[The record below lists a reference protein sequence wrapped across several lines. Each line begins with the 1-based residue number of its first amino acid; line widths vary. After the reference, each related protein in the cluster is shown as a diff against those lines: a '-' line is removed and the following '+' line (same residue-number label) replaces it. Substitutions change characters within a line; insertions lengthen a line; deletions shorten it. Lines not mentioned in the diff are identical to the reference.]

1 MRPLNPDEESTLAR
15 LRRLQI
21 RYERVFTE
29 VLPSRM
35 VAAWSFPAIASR
47 PEWSPPT
54 DVVETAAE
62 WVVTLELAGL
72 REDDYEVL
80 LYPEHLVVQGERPWT
95 SLGEAARLH
104 RAEIRHGPF
113 HAAVHLPWRAGSI
126 DVDRIHVEYQD
137 GLLRVRIPKSQ
148 EGWR

>member
-1 MRPLNPDEESTLAR
+1 VAR

-21 RYERVFTE
+21 RYERVFGD
-29 VLPSRM
+29 VLSSRM

-54 DVVETAAE
+54 DVVETATE
-62 WVVTLELAGL
+62 WVVTLEIAGL
-72 REDDYEVL
+72 HEDDYEVV
-80 LYPEHLVVQGERPWT
+80 LYPEHLVVQGERHWPK
-95 SLGEAARLH
+95 LGEAARLH
-104 RAEIRHGPF
+104 RAEIRRGPF

-126 DVDRIHVEYQD
+126 DPDGIRVEHED
-137 GLLRVRIPKSQ
+137 GLLKVRVPKAQ

>member
-1 MRPLNPDEESTLAR
+1 MAR

-21 RYERVFTE
+21 RYERVFTD
-29 VLPSRM
+29 VLSSRM

-54 DVVETAAE
+54 DVVETATE
-62 WVVTLELAGL
+62 WVVTLEIAGL

-80 LYPEHLVVQGERPWT
+80 LYPEHLVVQGERRWRQ
-95 SLGEAARLH
+95 LGEAARLH

-113 HAAVHLPWRAGSI
+113 HAAVRIPWRAGSI
-126 DVDRIHVEYQD
+126 DVDTIRVEYQD
-137 GLLRVRIPKSQ
+137 GLLQIRVPKAR
-148 EGWR
+148 EAWR

>member
-1 MRPLNPDEESTLAR
+1 MAR

-35 VAAWSFPAIASR
+35 IAGWSFPAIASR

-54 DVVETAAE
+54 DVVETTTE
-62 WVVTLELAGL
+62 WAVTLEIAGL

-80 LYPEHLVVQGERPWT
+80 LYPEHLVVQGERRWP
-95 SLGEAARLH
+95 SLGEASRLH

-126 DVDRIHVEYQD
+126 DVDRIRVDYED
-137 GLLRVRIPKSQ
+137 GLLRVRIPKAQ

>member
-1 MRPLNPDEESTLAR
+1 MAR

-29 VLPSRM
+29 VLPARIIT
-35 VAAWSFPAIASR
+35 AWTFPAIAPR

-62 WVVTLELAGL
+62 WVVTLEIAGL
-72 REDDYEVL
+72 GEDAYEVL
-80 LYPEHLVVQGERPWT
+80 LYPEHLVVQGERPWPK
-95 SLGEAARLH
+95 LGDAARLH

-113 HAAVHLPWRAGSI
+113 HVAVHIPWRAGSI
-126 DVDRIHVEYQD
+126 DVDRVRVEQEN
-137 GLLRVRIPKSQ
+137 GFLRIRVPKAQ

>member
-1 MRPLNPDEESTLAR
+1 VAR

-21 RYERVFTE
+21 HYERVFSE

-35 VAAWSFPAIASR
+35 VAAWSFPAIVSR

-54 DVVETAAE
+54 DAVETAAE
-62 WVVTLELAGL
+62 WVVTLEIAGL
-72 REDDYEVL
+72 REDEYEVL
-80 LYPEHLVVQGERPWT
+80 LYPDYLVVQGDRPWRQ
-95 SLGEAARLH
+95 LGEAARQE

-113 HAAVHLPWRAGSI
+113 HAAVHIPWRAGSI
-126 DVDRIHVEYQD
+126 DVDRIRVEYQD
-137 GLLRVRIPKSQ
+137 GLLRIRVPKTKAQ

>member
-1 MRPLNPDEESTLAR
+1 MAR

-35 VAAWSFPAIASR
+35 VAWSFPAIASR

-62 WVVTLELAGL
+62 WVVTLEIAGL
-72 REDDYEVL
+72 REREV
-80 LYPEHLVVQGERPWT
+80 
-95 SLGEAARLH
+95 
-104 RAEIRHGPF
+104 I
-113 HAAVHLPWRAGSI
+113 
-126 DVDRIHVEYQD
+126 
-137 GLLRVRIPKSQ
+137 
-148 EGWR
+148 